1 VAHADDGF
9 GYETMFLVQPHP
21 GQALDVDAIRLHLG
35 RIGESVLVAGDPRAA
50 KVHVHSERPDEVL
63 AYGLSIGSLSRINV
77 ENLDGQARDV
87 RERRAADF
95 TASEPGGVAT
105 AAARRSGVGP
115 GGEAGPV
122 PAGAVGTA
130 PTGIA
135 IVAWPGSPS
144 AGVATAAPPAS
155 PAAGIAPA
163 PAPSLAAPRAPAA
176 DDAFAPL
183 EVATG
188 PAAHAIAEPV
198 SIPLAVVA
206 VAAGDGLASVFES
219 FGVAAVVRGGQSAN
233 PSTGELLAAVDA
245 LAADE
250 VLLLP
255 NNPNVILA
263 ARQVAD
269 MARIPVR
276 VVPTRNAAEGV
287 AALLALD
294 PALDATEN
302 AGPMLEAARGLQ
314 TLQVTE
320 AVRDA
325 RIAGRK
331 VKRGQTIVLD
341 PDDGLVA
348 SGNDR
353 DRALLAGLRTLRP
366 GFELITLYYGE
377 GADLEEAERLSR
389 LIAEW
394 RPDVEVE
401 LVHGG
406 QAYYRYLVAAE

>member
-1 VAHADDGF
+1 V
-9 GYETMFLVQPHP
+9 
-21 GQALDVDAIRLHLG
+21 
-35 RIGESVLVAGDPRAA
+35 
-50 KVHVHSERPDEVL
+50 
-63 AYGLSIGSLSRINV
+63 
-77 ENLDGQARDV
+77 
-87 RERRAADF
+87 
-95 TASEPGGVAT
+95 
-105 AAARRSGVGP
+105 
-115 GGEAGPV
+115 
-122 PAGAVGTA
+122 
-130 PTGIA
+130 
-135 IVAWPGSPS
+135 
-144 AGVATAAPPAS
+144 
-155 PAAGIAPA
+155 
-163 PAPSLAAPRAPAA
+163 APAA
-176 DDAFAPL
+176 REAFAPP
-183 EVATG
+183 EAVAG
-188 PAAHAIAEPV
+188 PDARAIAEPV
-198 SIPLAVVA
+198 PIPLAVVA

-269 MARIPVR
+269 MAHIPVR

-302 AGPMLEAARGLQ
+302 AGPMLEAARSLQ

-348 SGNDR
+348 AGNDR
-353 DRALLAGLRTLRP
+353 DRALLAALQTLRP

-377 GADLEEAERLSR
+377 GADLEEAERVSR

-406 QAYYRYLVAAE
+406 QPFYRYLVAAE